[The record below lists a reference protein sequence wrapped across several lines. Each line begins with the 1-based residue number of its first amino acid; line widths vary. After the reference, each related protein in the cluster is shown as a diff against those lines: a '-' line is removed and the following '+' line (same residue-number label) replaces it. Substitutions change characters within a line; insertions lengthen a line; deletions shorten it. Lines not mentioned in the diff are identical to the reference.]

1 MVKDYMKKTILFISI
16 TGIFYASGMET
27 KNTLTPIKTQWD
39 IFGHLNWHRLSDNT
53 INRCEIVEKIVN
65 ADPTIV
71 NKKEMSIFSPF
82 FDQTPLETAMIRAK
96 CQRCEKFLRK
106 NGAEDT
112 ETTLCWKRLNPTQ
125 EDIQYKT

>member
-1 MVKDYMKKTILFISI
+1 MKKIITITSLL
-16 TGIFYASGMET
+16 GIFYASGMET
-27 KNTLTPIKTQWD
+27 KNTLTPIKTEWD
-39 IFGHLNWHRLSDNT
+39 IFGYLNWHRVDDT
-53 INRCEIVEKIVN
+53 TNRCEAVEEIVN
-65 ADPTIV
+65 ANPTIV

-82 FDQTPLETAMIRAK
+82 FDQTPLETAMIGAK